1 MRDPSLDLPAP
12 TGSAR
17 DPFHEGQAAAKARR
31 MRSLA
36 IALALIA
43 FVVLVFTST
52 VIRLAS
58 NVKQAH
64 APAVVAPHRPA
75 SIS

>member
-1 MRDPSLDLPAP
+1 MIDPSLDVPAP
-12 TGSAR
+12 TGPVR
-17 DPFHEGQAAAKARR
+17 DPFNEGQAAAKARR

-58 NVKQAH
+58 NVRQAHQPAAVPAH
-64 APAVVAPHRPA
+64 APA
-75 SIS
+75 STS

>member
-1 MRDPSLDLPAP
+1 MIDPSLDVPAP
-12 TGSAR
+12 TGPVR
-17 DPFHEGQAAAKARR
+17 DPFNEGQAAARARR

-36 IALALIA
+36 IAFVLIA

-58 NVKQAH
+58 NVRQAHQPAIVPAH
-64 APAVVAPHRPA
+64 APA
-75 SIS
+75 STS

>member
-1 MRDPSLDLPAP
+1 MIDPSLDTPAP
-12 TGSAR
+12 TGPVR
-17 DPFHEGQAAAKARR
+17 DPFNEGQAAAKARR

-58 NVKQAH
+58 NVRQAH
-64 APAVVAPHRPA
+64 QPAVVSTHTPA
-75 SIS
+75 STS

>member
-1 MRDPSLDLPAP
+1 MIDPTLDTPAP
-12 TGSAR
+12 TGPVR
-17 DPFHEGQAAAKARR
+17 DPFNEGQAAARARR
-31 MRSLA
+31 LRSLA
-36 IALALIA
+36 IALALLV

-64 APAVVAPHRPA
+64 QPTTVTSHAPA
-75 SIS
+75 STS

>member
-1 MRDPSLDLPAP
+1 MIDPSLDTPAP
-12 TGSAR
+12 TGPVR
-17 DPFHEGQAAAKARR
+17 DPFNEGQAAAKARR

-58 NVKQAH
+58 NVRQAH
-64 APAVVAPHRPA
+64 QPPVVSTHTPA
-75 SIS
+75 STS